1 MASEKLTIEL
11 EAKTAKLNADLKK
24 VDGELSDL
32 GKSVSE
38 TDSKMKKLTSVASG
52 VGNGLGKIAGV
63 AKTGVLA
70 LAGLQA
76 AIAGVAKVAAEQ
88 GKEIKNAAEI
98 TGVSVEKMQALGAA
112 ADTVGVSMEQLG
124 DMSKD
129 TNEKIGEFLA
139 TGGGGFQDF
148 ADVMGITAEEAK
160 DFAKEFQGLSGPE
173 VLQRMTKQME
183 DAGVSADQMSFALE
197 GMASDTTKLIPL
209 LKDGGAELD
218 ALKQKFYETNVVL
231 TETDIEKLG
240 ELETNFKSLG
250 DTFNATMGKFSVL
263 YSEQVNSII
272 SDTQEGLKIV
282 GDEFASGSFIDRLNS
297 FYDVFTGS
305 WSDAFG
311 DNIEITDEFL
321 EDAQEIIKKI
331 GRFWLEF
338 TLTLPINMK
347 IAGLRVAE
355 LFNDIVDEVKIALG
369 EMNLA
374 IQEGLDLIGQGNIEG
389 AQEQLEAI
397 QRQVDARDAQAD
409 AEIAALERMKEAR
422 LAAFDQE
429 QEQATIKR
437 ERYAADSAAR
447 MAIDDKEQKEEKA
460 RLKNSKKDI
469 SNLEKDKNKQAKKEE
484 DIEKDKAKMKE
495 ANAKSAMELA
505 AFVFEDSKAVSAG
518 IALINTAEGVTAA
531 LAKQNYAGAALTAAM
546 GAAQISSILS
556 ASKGG
561 GTPTPVQSSVSPS
574 EPDFVQDT
582 EVLQLTDSTAS
593 GSGTNEIR
601 FATDSGD
608 ELVDA
613 IANALNK
620 GQREGRF

>member
-1 MASEKLTIEL
+1 MASGKLTIEL
-11 EAKTAKLNADLKK
+11 EAKTAKLNADLKQ
-24 VDGELSDL
+24 VDKNLNELSESADNAD
-32 GKSVSE
+32 GK
-38 TDSKMKKLTSVASG
+38 MRKLTGVASG
-52 VGNGLGKIAGV
+52 VGKSLGKIAGV

-129 TNEKIGEFLA
+129 TNEKVGEFLA

-148 ADVMGITAEEAK
+148 ADVMGITATEAK
-160 DFAKEFQGLSGPE
+160 EFAKEFQGLSGPE
-173 VLQRMTKQME
+173 ILQRMTKQME

-263 YSEQVNSII
+263 YSDQVNSII

-321 EDAQEIIKKI
+321 GDAHEIIKKI

-397 QRQVDARDAQAD
+397 QQQVDARDAQAD

-447 MAIDDKEQKEEKA
+447 MAIDDKEQEAEKS
-460 RLKNSKKDI
+460 RLKKSTKDI
-469 SNLEKDKNKQAKKEE
+469 SNLEKDKDKQAKKEE

-495 ANAKSAMELA
+495 ANARSAMDLA